1 LRSYLTG
8 LGEWSKEKEDALL
21 KECGRAVE
29 EAAAVYLALPAQ
41 PAAAMFE
48 HVYAN
53 PPAGLVEQQED
64 SHA

>member
-1 LRSYLTG
+1 
-8 LGEWSKEKEDALL
+8 LL

-53 PPAGLVEQQED
+53 PPADLVEQQED